1 MTKKY
6 AEGVFKCIL
15 EHLPEQRSITGVSL
29 YLSKDM
35 LMPRVTYNKPVEIIE
50 NEDGTCIS
58 ESSGFMGWVPD
69 KQLTTKQ
76 LIKLLTVW
84 EECVIKE
91 KE

>member
-6 AEGVFKCIL
+6 AEGIY
-15 EHLPEQRSITGVSL
+15 VSL
-29 YLSKDM
+29 TCNLTDDCYIT
-35 LMPRVTYNKPVEIIE
+35 RVEAHLYDGKLLPGITYMEAMDQDNGGKTNI
-50 NEDGTCIS
+50 TC
-58 ESSGFMGWVPD
+58 WVPD